1 MLDAAGLPTGRTK
14 ERAAVH
20 RDGDLHRTLH
30 VWLVKDARSVL
41 LQRRAASKDL
51 EPGKW
56 VKVTGWGTKEQALA
70 LVERGIAAAG
80 ESK

>member
-1 MLDAAGLPTGRTK
+1 MLNAVGLPTGRTK

-56 VKVTGWGTKEQALA
+56 VKIVKWVGADEAKTLIRQAM
-70 LVERGIAAAG
+70 ERAKKA
-80 ESK
+80 